1 MTERSLN
8 IVTMKNIITL
18 LLLMVTTGTMAQSF
32 NVITYN
38 IRLNTSSDGINAWP
52 NRKEMVTAL
61 LRFHEAAIFGLQ
73 EAKHEQ
79 ILDLEERM
87 PHFGRLG
94 SGRDDGQTGGEYSPV
109 FYDRG
114 RFKLLE
120 SGQFWLSETPE
131 FPSKGW
137 DAALP
142 RIVTW
147 GKFKVI
153 GSSRKF
159 FFFNTH
165 FDHVGKVA
173 RANSSRLILE
183 KIAALNPSHLPV
195 IVTGDFNLTP
205 ESEPISLIMEKLRDS
220 YVISASPPYGP
231 VGTFNSFRR
240 DHPLDQR
247 IDYIFVNDKV
257 KVEKY
262 GVLTDGWDNR
272 WPSDHQP
279 VLVRIRL

>member
-1 MTERSLN
+1 
-8 IVTMKNIITL
+8 MKKL
-18 LLLMVTTGTMAQSF
+18 LFAILTILVTTACYGQQF

-61 LRFHEAAIFGLQ
+61 LKFHDAAIFGLQ
-73 EAKHEQ
+73 EAKHDQ
-79 ILDLEERM
+79 ILDLEERL
-87 PHFGRLG
+87 PGFGRLG
-94 SGRDDGQTGGEYSPV
+94 SGRDDGKTGGEYSPV
-109 FYDRG
+109 FYDLNL
-114 RFKLLE
+114 FKLLE

-131 FPSKGW
+131 TPSKGW

-147 GKFKVI
+147 GKFQVK

-159 FFFNTH
+159 FYFNTH

-183 KIAALNPSHLPV
+183 KIKTLNPGNLPV

-205 ESEPISLIMEKLRDS
+205 ESEPITLILEKLKDS
-220 YVISASPPYGP
+220 SQISAMPPYGP

-257 KVEKY
+257 SVLKY

-272 WPSDHQP
+272 YPSDHQP
-279 VLVRIRL
+279 VMATVKLNKK

>member
-1 MTERSLN
+1 
-8 IVTMKNIITL
+8 MKNIITL

-32 NVITYN
+32 NVVTYN

-61 LRFHEAAIFGLQ
+61 LKFHEAAIFGLQ

-240 DHPLDQR
+240 DHPLD
-247 IDYIFVNDKV
+247 
-257 KVEKY
+257 
-262 GVLTDGWDNR
+262 
-272 WPSDHQP
+272 
-279 VLVRIRL
+279 